1 MLIWK
6 NEAIINFFMR
16 SKDDME
22 VINQGMT
29 YLKYISVSMPLMGMF
44 SIFQGIFQGS
54 GHTKY
59 SMNMEIGRLWFVRLP
74 MILLFKYITDI
85 GSVGIWFSMSFSNLI
100 ICIYGY
106 MVYRGGKWKQRIV
119 KV

>member
-1 MLIWK
+1 
-6 NEAIINFFMR
+6 MR